1 MKLTCNQFEALM
13 HFYINNELKPSLLN
27 AFEEHLQSCDSCYN
41 KYETFKQVINELRN
55 SYNVLSYRNATT
67 SEEQNSNKTSINT
80 HISAYAD
87 NELDINEN
95 IKLKKIII
103 NKPQVRKKLE
113 NIYTIKELL
122 KTSFE
127 KTKPDEDFSN
137 KILKKVYNKNLRTKN
152 KDILYALISFIILS
166 LIWGIMLISS
176 I

>member
-13 HFYINNELKPSLLN
+13 HFYINKELKPSLLK
-27 AFEEHLQSCDSCYN
+27 AFEEHLQTCKSCRDKYN
-41 KYETFKQVINELRN
+41 TFKQVINELRN
-55 SYNVLSYRNATT
+55 SYNVLTYKNTT
-67 SEEQNSNKTSINT
+67 STEEGSSNISTINT

-113 NIYTIKELL
+113 NIYSLKELL
-122 KTSFE
+122 KNSFE
-127 KTKPDEDFSN
+127 KTKPQEDFSN
-137 KILKKVYNKNLRTKN
+137 KILRKIYNKNIQTRS

-166 LIWGIMLISS
+166 IIWGIMLVSS